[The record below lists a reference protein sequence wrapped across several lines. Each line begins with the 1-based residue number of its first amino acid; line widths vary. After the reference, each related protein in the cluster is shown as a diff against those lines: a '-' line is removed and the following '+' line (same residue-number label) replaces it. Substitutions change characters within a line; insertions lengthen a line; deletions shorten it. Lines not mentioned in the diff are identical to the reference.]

1 VRTPRIVV
9 ADDNDDNL
17 ELMRFLLGAA
27 GYPAV
32 LARGGS
38 EAIALARQEPPDLIL
53 MDIQMPD
60 VDGYQ
65 AAAWIRAQAGLG
77 SVVIVAVTAF
87 AMVGDRD
94 QVLAGG
100 FDGYIAKPISP
111 RTFVEEVE
119 QFLAP
124 KRRLRLTRT
133 ARS

>member
-1 VRTPRIVV
+1 VTPPRILV

-32 LARGGS
+32 LAGGGT
-38 EAIALARQEPPDLIL
+38 EAIALALQQSPDLIL
-53 MDIQMPD
+53 MDIQMPG
-60 VDGYQ
+60 VDGYH
-65 AAAWIRAQAGLG
+65 AAARIRAQPALRG
-77 SVVIVAVTAF
+77 VVIVAVTAF

-119 QFLAP
+119 QFLSP
-124 KRRLRLTRT
+124 GRGTRLTRR
-133 ARS
+133 AAS